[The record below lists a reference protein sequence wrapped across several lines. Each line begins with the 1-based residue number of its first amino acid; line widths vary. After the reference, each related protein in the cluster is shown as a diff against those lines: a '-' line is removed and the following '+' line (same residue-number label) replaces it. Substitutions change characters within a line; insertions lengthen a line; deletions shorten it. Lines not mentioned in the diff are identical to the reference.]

1 MSNRTQIE
9 ELEQKRKLKR
19 KREQNLTEQAERN
32 LNQLK
37 RKAKNKKQA
46 KEISKRLSLH
56 FGSLRGTPDEGE
68 KNNQAVKNALNRI
81 ARNQGR

>member
-32 LNQLK
+32 LSRIK
-37 RKAKNKKQA
+37 GYTKNKKQA
-46 KEISKRLSLH
+46 KKIGKRLSLH
-56 FGSLRGTPDEGE
+56 FGSLRETPDEGE